1 MKVTPIGKKFFKHSP
16 GDVFELPDKLAAAL
30 IRAGKLRNVAAD
42 DSPPA
47 PVKVVAK
54 RAPAKRTYQ
63 RRDMQAA
70 G

>member
-16 GDVFELPDKLAAAL
+16 GDVFDLPEKLASAL
-30 IRAGKLRNVAAD
+30 IRAGKLREASAE
-42 DSPPA
+42 A
-47 PVKVVAK
+47 QPVMTAKVVAK
-54 RAPAKRTYQ
+54 RAPAKRTYL